1 MRFAARILTNFWIAK
16 GSLKFF
22 SYQMKRGRLSA
33 EGKFR
38 SRHPKQVGNRA
49 PTMHGVPGLHSA
61 APKELAGCAQGC
73 MPLIQG
79 LVLHPPVGFL
89 QCYKPTLAWKTSV
102 MAWAEFLAA
111 QIMLLSQEQ
120 KNRMEKKAER
130 SYEKKSGFEHVCA
143 PCFLRQKETYL
154 ASSEDVQA

>member
-1 MRFAARILTNFWIAK
+1 
-16 GSLKFF
+16 
-22 SYQMKRGRLSA
+22 
-33 EGKFR
+33 
-38 SRHPKQVGNRA
+38 
-49 PTMHGVPGLHSA
+49 
-61 APKELAGCAQGC
+61 
-73 MPLIQG
+73 
-79 LVLHPPVGFL
+79 
-89 QCYKPTLAWKTSV
+89 